1 MSNGTSGE
9 GDYDDLV
16 EFTVAVNALLR
27 RAQRLLR
34 MSRRGLPKKML
45 VMETSMA
52 AEAASRV
59 AVVLAKSPEKLDDD
73 TVSAVYQTQ
82 YHHVQEG
89 DDADGFE
96 TV

>member
-1 MSNGTSGE
+1 T
-9 GDYDDLV
+9 
-16 EFTVAVNALLR
+16 
-27 RAQRLLR
+27 
-34 MSRRGLPKKML
+34 
-45 VMETSMA
+45 
-52 AEAASRV
+52 AEAAARV
-59 AVVLAKSPEKLDDD
+59 AVVLAKAPEKLDDD